1 MPDLASKE
9 FGPPDNEACRTRKIR
24 GGIVCDAPCSM
35 IGGSM
40 MHWRP
45 FRSLVALVV
54 AILIAAGPG
63 SPLCNI
69 ALARTQ
75 MPAMTG
81 CDMSGPAKDKTV
93 APHPDCAAPCVAIAC
108 PAPDIAVR
116 PVKTLPPES
125 PVLQLTGVTSPPEAE
140 PPRS

>member
-1 MPDLASKE
+1 
-9 FGPPDNEACRTRKIR
+9 
-24 GGIVCDAPCSM
+24 M
-35 IGGSM
+35 IDGFM

-63 SPLCNI
+63 SPLCSI
-69 ALARTQ
+69 AIAQTE
-75 MPAMTG
+75 MPAMAG

-93 APHPDCAAPCVAIAC
+93 APHPDCATPCVAIAC
-108 PAPDIAVR
+108 PAPDITVR
-116 PVKTLPPES
+116 PVKPVPPES
-125 PVLQLTGVTSPPEAE
+125 PVLRLTGVTPPPETE